1 MIKLMEILHTIRA
14 DNEEGCVPVDS
25 WKITDAD
32 FMMSMGFNP
41 NGMCH
46 FALKNP
52 EITVA
57 YKPGEGFI
65 INDVT
70 KKEKHTVK
78 NFSELMDFFSNYNQ
92 KWTNT
97 PYQENNT

>member
-1 MIKLMEILHTIRA
+1 MIKLAEILHTIKA
-14 DNEEGCVPVDS
+14 EHEEGCVPVDS

-32 FMMSMGFNP
+32 FMMSMGFTA

-57 YKPGEGFI
+57 YKTGVGFI
-65 INDVT
+65 IDDKT
-70 KKEKHTVK
+70 KKEKYTAK
-78 NFSELMDFFSNYNQ
+78 DFNQLMDFFSNYQQ
-92 KWTNT
+92 KFENE
-97 PYQENNT
+97 PYKNNT

>member
-1 MIKLMEILHTIRA
+1 MIKLMEILHTIREKN
-14 DNEEGCVPVDS
+14 DEGCVPVDS
-25 WKITDAD
+25 WKSTDAD

-41 NGMCH
+41 DGMCH

-57 YKPGEGFI
+57 YKSGVGFI
-65 INDVT
+65 IDDVT
-70 KKEKHTVK
+70 QGKKYTVK